1 MKTATKL
8 LSLATALCF
17 CWQVSAIETDEAAS
31 IKDTS
36 TSIMGINHIGLSVK
50 NLDKTLAFYKEA
62 TDFELVRR
70 EKVSTN
76 KDADALYGHD
86 GVAYEIAVLKAPNM
100 LFELIEFK
108 HNEHASR
115 QRTPVT
121 ESGMTHTC
129 FQSPSTNSGW
139 DKFIKAGASPLSRGA
154 QPIDLGGYGITYGYA
169 YDPEGNMMELEQ
181 LDLEILNRVQKDKT
195 WEEFS
200 EAMWMTQVALVTHD
214 IERLMKYYESV
225 LGFQPF
231 RVADISGKPKF
242 DEIVAIDDVK
252 MLGGWFKMDQASKM
266 MEFWQFVNPVTAEF
280 KSERDATTMGYS
292 FSLEVGDIQKEYQRL
307 TDLGVDFI
315 SKPVKLG
322 GFWQV
327 YARDP
332 DSNIFSLRQVVDV
345 DSEYSVQKMDISKLD

>member
-1 MKTATKL
+1 MKMVTKL
-8 LSLATALCF
+8 ILPTVLLCF
-17 CWQVSAIETDEAAS
+17 CWQVSAIEIDKTAN
-31 IKDTS
+31 INDTS
-36 TSIMGINHIGLSVK
+36 TSFMGINHIGLSVK
-50 NLDKTLAFYKEA
+50 NLDATLAFYKEA
-62 TDFELVRR
+62 TDFELVKW
-70 EKVSTN
+70 EKVSKN
-76 KDADALYGHD
+76 KDADALYGHENI
-86 GVAYEIAVLKAPNM
+86 AYEIAVLKAPNM

-108 HNEHASR
+108 HNQHASR
-115 QRTPVT
+115 RRSPVT
-121 ESGMTHTC
+121 GSGMTHTC
-129 FQSPSTNSGW
+129 FQSPSTDSGW

-154 QPIDLGGYGITYGYA
+154 EPIDLGGYGITYGYA

-181 LDLEILNRVQKDKT
+181 LDLEIIRRIQKDKT

-200 EAMWMTQVALVTHD
+200 EVMWMTQVALVTHD

-231 RVADISGKPKF
+231 RVADISNKPKF

-307 TDLGVDFI
+307 TALGVDFI

-345 DSEYSVQKMDISKLD
+345 GSEYSVRKMDVSKLD

>member
-8 LSLATALCF
+8 ISLAAALCF
-17 CWQVSAIETDEAAS
+17 CGQVSAIETDEAAA

-36 TSIMGINHIGLSVK
+36 TSFMGINHIGLSVK
-50 NLDKTLAFYKEA
+50 NLDETLAFYKEA

-70 EKVSTN
+70 ETISKN

-108 HNEHASR
+108 HNEHVLR

-121 ESGMTHTC
+121 GSGMTHTC
-129 FQSPSTNSGW
+129 FQSPSTDSGW

-154 QPIDLGGYGITYGYA
+154 EPIDLGGYGITYGYA

-181 LDLEILNRVQKDKT
+181 LDLEILRHAQKDKT

-200 EAMWMTQVALVTHD
+200 EVMWMTQVALVTHD
-214 IERLMKYYESV
+214 IERLMQYYESV

-242 DEIVAIDDVK
+242 DEIVDIDDVK
-252 MLGGWFKMDQASKM
+252 ILGGWFKMDQRSKM

-307 TDLGVDFI
+307 TDLGVDFV

-332 DSNIFSLRQVVDV
+332 DSNIFSLRQVVDAE
-345 DSEYSVQKMDISKLD
+345 SEYSVRKMDVSALK

>member
-1 MKTATKL
+1 MKKVTKL
-8 LSLATALCF
+8 LSLAAALYF
-17 CWQVSAIETDEAAS
+17 CGQVSAIEVDNTADIE
-31 IKDTS
+31 DTS

-50 NLDKTLAFYKEA
+50 NLDETLAFYKEA
-62 TDFELVRR
+62 TDFKLVRR
-70 EKVSTN
+70 AKVSN
-76 KDADALYGHD
+76 NEGADALYAHD
-86 GVAYEIAVLKAPNM
+86 GVAYEIAVLKAPNI

-129 FQSPSTNSGW
+129 FQSPSTDSGW

-154 QPIDLGGYGITYGYA
+154 QPIDLGGYGVTYGYA

-242 DEIVAIDDVK
+242 DEIVNIDDVK

-280 KSERDATTMGYS
+280 KSQRDATTMGYS

-307 TDLGVDFI
+307 TGLGVDFI

-332 DSNIFSLRQVVDV
+332 DSNIFSLRQAVDV